1 VGVAKGNPASHP
13 GNLATKDADH
23 PDSPRPFRIRR
34 QRWHHL
40 HAETSRYS
48 LVRHWHRPPAVPHPT
63 SPPATRCRCCKR
75 QTGRRRSTT
84 RSPPSLDVSPVQR
97 YVTPRVREPPT
108 SQLFVNRPERE
119 PGRKG
124 RREVMARGRVAE
136 RPWPMG
142 HDPVARY
149 KYPAPPI
156 GSNSQLADRVQA
168 FTGGSQITL
177 SSNRPLLQ
185 PHL

>member
-119 PGRKG
+119 RAGG
-124 RREVMARGRVAE
+124 G
-136 RPWPMG
+136 G
-142 HDPVARY
+142 GGDHGPVARY